1 MNAETKPVV
10 FENRSGFRLFG
21 ILDLPAARKRE
32 TGVVFLNPGI
42 KNRVGPHRLYVKM
55 ARRFVGLGYPV
66 LRFDAHGLGD
76 SEGGGDENEIL
87 EDFFGEVEQGKFV
100 GDTAAA
106 MAWME
111 REVNIRRFVL
121 AGLCGGAITGLLAG
135 VSERRVS
142 GLLGIGI
149 PVILNGSDIDAA
161 AYMPQEELAS
171 LRQMYLGRVTRLRAW
186 VRFFTL
192 RSSYRILLKSL
203 FGGKG
208 LGRGP
213 GRGGSWTA
221 KHRECCGD
229 NTNPLFAPA
238 LHRLL
243 EDGKRVFLIFGG
255 SDRLYF
261 EFREKY
267 LRRHTEMLKM
277 FEERFTLKIVE
288 EANHLFTFRQWQESL
303 FASAASWLSLF
314 P

>member
-1 MNAETKPVV
+1 MV

-21 ILDLPAARKRE
+21 VLDLPTARKKE
-32 TGVVFLNPGI
+32 TGVIFLNAGI

-55 ARRFVGLGYPV
+55 ARRFVEMGYPV

-87 EDFFGEVEQGKFV
+87 EEFFGAVEQGKFV
-100 GDTAAA
+100 GDTESA

-111 REVNIRRFVL
+111 CEVGIRRFVL
-121 AGLCGGAITGLLAG
+121 TGLCGGAITGLLAG
-135 VSERRVS
+135 ASERRVS

-149 PVILNGSDIDAA
+149 PVIINGSGIDAA

-171 LRQMYLGRVTRLRAW
+171 IRQMYLGRVSRLGAW

-192 RSSYRILLKSL
+192 RSNYRILFKSL
-203 FGGKG
+203 FGGKFFG
-208 LGRGP
+208 RELGRG
-213 GRGGSWTA
+213 GWTA
-221 KHRECCGD
+221 KYPECCGD

-238 LHRLL
+238 LHRML
-243 EDGKRVFLIFGG
+243 EDGKRVLLIFGG

-267 LRRHTEMLKM
+267 LRRHTEMLKI
-277 FEERFTLKIVE
+277 FEERFLLKIVE